1 MGIFDD
7 IIQSASAAVDA
18 ATPEHVQREREE
30 EQKTKA
36 WFEARLGF
44 FNASELPKMMTKGRG
59 KDEVW
64 GATARAVIDKV
75 IVERSM
81 TPEGRE
87 MYVAE
92 LMAKEFRPTRWGNEH
107 EPAARAALSEFIG
120 EEIQEVGSEIHPQI
134 AYFRGSADGITESG
148 IPVEIKCPY
157 DPIKHQANLHLVR
170 TGIDLKHEY
179 YAQIQSHM
187 MIHGADK
194 CYFASYDPRRAAPD
208 NLAVIEV
215 ERDEVYI
222 AAIKE
227 RLEAAEG
234 IVQDY
239 LLTTNTQEK

>member
-1 MGIFDD
+1 MFED
-7 IIQSASAAVDA
+7 IIQKANAAIEA
-18 ATPEHVQREREE
+18 ATPEHIQREQEI

-44 FNASELPKMMTKGRG
+44 FNASDLPKLMTKGRG

-92 LMAKEFRPTRWGNEH
+92 LMAKEFRQTRWGNEH
-107 EPAARAALSEFIG
+107 ESAAREFLSEAIG
-120 EEIQEVGSEIHPQI
+120 EEIHEVGSIIHPGI
-134 AYFRGSADGITESG
+134 PYFRGSADGVTASG
-148 IPVEIKCPY
+148 FPVEIKCPY
-157 DPIKHQANLHLVR
+157 DPLKHQANLNLVR

-179 YAQIQSHM
+179 YAQIQAHM
-187 MIHGADK
+187 MIHVAAK
-194 CYFASYDPRRAAPD
+194 CYFASYDPRRRVPD

-215 ERDEVYI
+215 ERDEVFV

-227 RLEAAEG
+227 RLEAAEDL
-234 IVQDY
+234 IKEY
-239 LLTTNTQEK
+239 LLTI

>member
-1 MGIFDD
+1 MFED
-7 IIQSASAAVDA
+7 IIQKANAAIEA

-30 EQKTKA
+30 ELKTKA

-44 FNASELPKMMTKGRG
+44 FNASDLPKLMTKGRG

-81 TPEGRE
+81 TTEGRE

-107 EPAARAALSEFIG
+107 EPAARQLLSEAIG
-120 EEIQEVGSEIHPQI
+120 EEIHEVGSIIHSEIP
-134 AYFRGSADGITESG
+134 YFRGSADGVTASG

-157 DPIKHQANLHLVR
+157 DPLKHQANLNLVR

-179 YAQIQSHM
+179 YAQIQAHM
-187 MIHGADK
+187 MIHEADK
-194 CYFASYDPRRAAPD
+194 CYFASYDPRRRVPD

-215 ERDEVYI
+215 ERDEVFI
-222 AAIKE
+222 AAIRE
-227 RLEAAEG
+227 RLEAAEELTK
-234 IVQDY
+234 DY
-239 LLTTNTQEK
+239 LLTV

>member
-1 MGIFDD
+1 MNNIFDD
-7 IIQSASAAVDA
+7 IIKGFNAAIEA

-44 FNASELPKMMTKGRG
+44 FNASDLPKLMTKGRG

-107 EPAARAALSEFIG
+107 EPAARQLLSEAIG
-120 EEIQEVGSEIHPQI
+120 EEIHEVGSIIHSEIP
-134 AYFRGSADGITESG
+134 YFRGSADGVTASG

-157 DPIKHQANLHLVR
+157 DPLKHQANLNLVKS
-170 TGIDLKHEY
+170 GIDLKHEY
-179 YAQIQSHM
+179 YAQIQAHM

-194 CYFASYDPRRAAPD
+194 CYFASYDPRRRVPD

-215 ERDEVYI
+215 ERDEVFI
-222 AAIKE
+222 AAIRE
-227 RLEAAEG
+227 RLEAAEDLTK
-234 IVQDY
+234 DY
-239 LLTTNTQEK
+239 LLTV

>member
-1 MGIFDD
+1 MFED
-7 IIQSASAAVDA
+7 IIQKANAAIEA
-18 ATPEHVQREREE
+18 ATPEHVQREQEQ

-44 FNASELPKMMTKGRG
+44 FNASDLPKLMTKGRG

-64 GATARAVIDKV
+64 GATARGVIDKV

-92 LMAKEFRPTRWGNEH
+92 LMAEEFRQTRWGNKH
-107 EPAARAALSEFIG
+107 ESAARQLLSEAIG
-120 EEIQEVGSEIHPQI
+120 EEIEEVGSEIHSEIP
-134 AYFRGSADGITESG
+134 YFRGSADGVTTSG

-157 DPIKHQANLHLVR
+157 DPLKHQANLNLVKS
-170 TGIDLKHEY
+170 GIDLKHEY
-179 YAQIQSHM
+179 YAQIQAHM

-194 CYFASYDPRRAAPD
+194 CYFASYDPRRGEPD

-215 ERDEVYI
+215 ERDEVFI

-239 LLTTNTQEK
+239 LLTAKK

>member
-1 MGIFDD
+1 MFED
-7 IIQSASAAVDA
+7 IIQKANAAIEA
-18 ATPEHVQREREE
+18 ATPEHIQREQEI

-44 FNASELPKMMTKGRG
+44 FNASDLPKLMTKGRG

-92 LMAKEFRPTRWGNEH
+92 LMVKEFRQTRWGNEY
-107 EPAARAALSEFIG
+107 ELAARQLLSEAIG
-120 EEIQEVGSEIHPQI
+120 EEIYEVGSIIHSEIP
-134 AYFRGSADGITESG
+134 YFRGSADGVTASG

-157 DPIKHQANLHLVR
+157 DPLKHQANLNLVH

-179 YAQIQSHM
+179 YAQIQAHM
-187 MIHGADK
+187 MIHVAAK
-194 CYFASYDPRRAAPD
+194 CYFASYDPRRRVPD

-215 ERDEVYI
+215 DRDEVFI

-227 RLEAAEG
+227 RLEAAEDL
-234 IVQDY
+234 IKDY
-239 LLTTNTQEK
+239 LLTV

>member
-1 MGIFDD
+1 MFED
-7 IIQSASAAVDA
+7 IIQKANAAIEA
-18 ATPEHVQREREE
+18 ATPEHVQREQEQ

-36 WFEARLGF
+36 WFEARMGF
-44 FNASELPKMMTKGRG
+44 FNASDLPKLMTKGRG

-92 LMAKEFRPTRWGNEH
+92 LMAKEFRQTRWGNEH
-107 EPAARAALSEFIG
+107 ESAARQLLSEAIG
-120 EEIQEVGSEIHPQI
+120 EEIYEVGSIIHSEIP
-134 AYFRGSADGITESG
+134 YFRGSADGVTASG
-148 IPVEIKCPY
+148 FPVEIKCPY
-157 DPIKHQANLHLVR
+157 DPLKHQANLNLVR

-179 YAQIQSHM
+179 YAQIQAHM
-187 MIHGADK
+187 MIHRAVK
-194 CYFASYDPRRAAPD
+194 CYFVSYDPRRAEPD

-215 ERDEVYI
+215 ERDEVFI

-239 LLTTNTQEK
+239 LLTAKK

>member
-1 MGIFDD
+1 MFED
-7 IIQSASAAVDA
+7 IIQKANAAIDA

-36 WFEARLGF
+36 WFEARMGY
-44 FNASELPKMMTKGRG
+44 FNASDLPKLMTKGRG

-81 TPEGRE
+81 TAEGRE
-87 MYVAE
+87 TYVAE

-107 EPAARAALSEFIG
+107 EPAARQLLREAIG
-120 EEIQEVGSEIHPQI
+120 EEIHEVGSEIHPQI
-134 AYFRGSADGITESG
+134 TYFRGSADGLTASG

-157 DPIKHQANLHLVR
+157 DPLKHQANLNLVR

-194 CYFASYDPRRAAPD
+194 CYFASYDPRRRVPD

-215 ERDEVYI
+215 ERDEVFI
-222 AAIKE
+222 AAIRE
-227 RLEAAEG
+227 RLEAAENL
-234 IVQDY
+234 IKDY
-239 LLTTNTQEK
+239 LLTV